1 MTEKNEKNLPK
12 KHGAGKFFLGAVL
25 GAAAGAIASKFIK
38 IDFTSDDDKEAA
50 EKSKTKSCKCDDDC
64 KCDKDA
70 KCDCDKKKVAEKK
83 TAEKKAA
90 AENKPAS
97 EKK

>member
-1 MTEKNEKNLPK
+1 MTEKNEKTSQK

-38 IDFTSDDDKEAA
+38 IDFTSDDEA

-64 KCDKDA
+64 KCDKDV

-83 TAEKKAA
+83 TTEKKTT